1 MNDIK
6 KETGHLNV
14 ADAALNRVKNIIV
27 KKKRHY
33 RKRKK
38 IENIF

>member
-14 ADAALNRVKNIIV
+14 ADAALNRVKKYYS